1 MGMMMREKSSIIPFM
16 ILGTVMLVVLGGCGG
31 GPSTVV
37 RSNFVEF
44 TPEQKLEIDA
54 GSSNEYRIQEGDILR
69 VAFSYQ
75 ADLNQSGVVVLHDG
89 AINLVGVDRIVVAG
103 LTMTEADSLVTTAY
117 ARDYLE
123 PDLSI
128 IIQETQ
134 GRQVYVMGEVRNP
147 GMHQLPG
154 GGIDMLGAVTV
165 AGGFTDDAAK
175 AGAVLVRVTNEGY
188 LVQEIDM
195 SDFTSLASAGLA
207 TIQIQPY
214 DVIYVPRSRIGDFA
228 YFSKT
233 VLAGLVQITRIAADL
248 KYLAGGSFG
257 RVF

>member
-1 MGMMMREKSSIIPFM
+1 MMMRVKSSVIPIM
-16 ILGTVMLVVLGGCGG
+16 ILGFALLVALGGCGG
-31 GPSTVV
+31 GPSAVV
-37 RSNFVEF
+37 RSNFIEF
-44 TPEQKLEIDA
+44 TPEQQEEIA
-54 GSSNEYRIQEGDILR
+54 SRSSNEYRIQEGDILK

-75 ADLNQSGVVVLHDG
+75 TELNQNGIVVLPDG
-89 AINLVGVDRIVVAG
+89 AVSLVGVDRIEVAG
-103 LTMTEADSLVTTAY
+103 LTMTQADSLVTQAY
-117 ARDYLE
+117 AKDYRE
-123 PDLSI
+123 PNLSI

-134 GRQVYVMGEVRNP
+134 GRRVYVMGEVRNP
-147 GMHQLPG
+147 GIHQVPS

-165 AGGFTDDAAK
+165 AGGFSEDASK
-175 AGAVLVRVTNEGY
+175 AGTVLVRVTPDGY

-195 SDFTSLASAGLA
+195 SDFTSMASAGLA

-233 VLAGLVQITRIAADL
+233 VLAGLVQITRIASDIN
-248 KYLAGGSFG
+248 YISGGSIQ

>member
-1 MGMMMREKSSIIPFM
+1 MMMRETGSVIPFM
-16 ILGTVMLVVLGGCGG
+16 ILGSAMLIALGGCGG
-31 GPSTVV
+31 GPSSVV

-44 TPEQKLEIDA
+44 TPEQKQEINT
-54 GSSNEYRIQEGDILR
+54 GSNNEYRIQEGDILR

-75 ADLNQSGVVVLHDG
+75 KDLNQDGVVVLNDG
-89 AINLVGVDRIVVAG
+89 SISLMGADRLEVAG
-103 LTMTEADSLVTTAY
+103 LTITEADSLVTQAY
-117 ARDYLE
+117 AQDYLE
-123 PDLSI
+123 PNLSI

-134 GRQVYVMGEVRNP
+134 GRRVYVMGEVRNP
-147 GMHQLPG
+147 GLHQLPS

-175 AGAVLVRVTNEGY
+175 AGSVLVRVTNGGY

-248 KYLAGGSFG
+248 KYLSGGSFG

>member
-1 MGMMMREKSSIIPFM
+1 MMMRETGSVIPFM
-16 ILGTVMLVVLGGCGG
+16 ILGSAMLIALGGCGG

-44 TPEQKLEIDA
+44 TPEQKQEINT
-54 GSSNEYRIQEGDILR
+54 GSNNEYRIQEGDILR

-75 ADLNQSGVVVLHDG
+75 KDLNQDGVVVLNDG
-89 AINLVGVDRIVVAG
+89 SISLMGADRLEVAG
-103 LTMTEADSLVTTAY
+103 LTITEADSLVTQAY
-117 ARDYLE
+117 AQDYLE
-123 PDLSI
+123 PNLSI

-134 GRQVYVMGEVRNP
+134 GRRVYVMGEVRNP

-175 AGAVLVRVTNEGY
+175 AGSVLIRVTNEGY

-228 YFSKT
+228 YFSKS
-233 VLAGLVQITRIAADL
+233 VLTGLVQITRIAADL
-248 KYLAGGSFG
+248 KYISGGSFG